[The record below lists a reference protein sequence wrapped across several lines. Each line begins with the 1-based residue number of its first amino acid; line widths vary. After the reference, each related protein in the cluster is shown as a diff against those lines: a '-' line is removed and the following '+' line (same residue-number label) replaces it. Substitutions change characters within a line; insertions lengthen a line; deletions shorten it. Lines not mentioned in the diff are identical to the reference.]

1 MMSISVQYQ
10 VISWCVHLALV
21 LSRVPGLHP
30 GNPQAPLAAV
40 LAMEDTEPEH
50 EEDED
55 SDDIERR
62 DDEVD
67 NNNISRFT
75 AFIA

>member
-1 MMSISVQYQ
+1 MSIRVQYE
-10 VISWCVHLALV
+10 VISCRAHLALV
-21 LSRVPGLHP
+21 LARVPGLHP
-30 GNPQAPLAAV
+30 SDPQAPLAAV
-40 LAMEDTEPEH
+40 LAVEDTEPEH

-55 SDDIERR
+55 SDDIEMRN
-62 DDEVD
+62 EVD

>member
-10 VISWCVHLALV
+10 AISCCVHLALV

-30 GNPQAPLAAV
+30 GDPQAPLAAV

-62 DDEVD
+62 DEGD